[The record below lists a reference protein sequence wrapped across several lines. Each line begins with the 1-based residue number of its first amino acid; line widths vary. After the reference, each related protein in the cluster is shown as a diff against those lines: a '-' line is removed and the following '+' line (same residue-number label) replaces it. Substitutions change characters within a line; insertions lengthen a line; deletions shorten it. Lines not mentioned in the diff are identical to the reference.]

1 MPAIPPQRPTPPE
14 PDATPSR
21 PAVPITSTRPTEVAM
36 VDCAVYIDGIRDRH
50 RVTYSEA
57 IRRVR
62 DIGRGFVWIDL
73 VAPDP
78 DLMEDLSREL
88 GLHALITEDAA
99 NGQERSKLEA
109 YADTLVLNMSTAEYI
124 AHDSVTQ
131 VSDIVSTGEVMVVLG
146 LNFVVTVRHGDQIG
160 LADIRSG
167 LDLSS
172 KWLAQGPAAVM
183 HAVADRVVD
192 HYLVAT
198 EGMTADFDELESAL
212 FAPRTAV
219 DIEQLYVLKRELL
232 ELKHVIGPLTL
243 PLRRLAVDHLDLVPP
258 EIRHYFRDVQDH
270 HALAAAE
277 VTTLDERSTSL
288 VGAAMTIVGVQ
299 QNTDMRKISA
309 WVAIAAVPTMIAG
322 IYGMNFRHM
331 PELDTRYG
339 YYVVLG
345 VMVAMCTGLF
355 LLFRKNRWL

>member
-1 MPAIPPQRPTPPE
+1 
-14 PDATPSR
+14 
-21 PAVPITSTRPTEVAM
+21 M
-36 VDCAVYIDGIRDRH
+36 VDCSVYIDGVRDRH
-50 RVTYSEA
+50 HATYKEA
-57 IRRVR
+57 IHRVR
-62 DIGRGFVWIDL
+62 DIGHGFVWIDL
-73 VAPDP
+73 VSPDS
-78 DLMEDLSREL
+78 DLIDALSRDL
-88 GLHALITEDAA
+88 GLHALIAEDAA
-99 NGQERSKLEA
+99 HGQQCSKLES
-109 YADTLVLNMSTAEYI
+109 YTDTLVLTMSTAEYI

-131 VSDIVSTGEVMVVLG
+131 ISDIVSTGEVMVVLG
-146 LNFVVTVRHGDQIG
+146 LDFVVTVRHGDQTE
-160 LADIRSG
+160 LADFRTG
-167 LDLSS
+167 LDLAP
-172 KWLAQGPAAVM
+172 KLLALGPAAVM
-183 HAVADRVVD
+183 HAMADRVVNK
-192 HYLVAT
+192 YLVAT
-198 EGMTADFDELESAL
+198 DGMADDFDELESAL

-219 DIEQLYVLKRELL
+219 DIEQLYVFKRELL

-243 PLRRLAVDHLDLVPP
+243 PLRRLAVDHLDLIPP

-277 VTTLDERSTSL
+277 VTALDERSTSL

-345 VMVAMCTGLF
+345 VMIAMCTGLF
-355 LLFRKNRWL
+355 LLFRRNRWL